1 MEHKTGATDVLLRYE
16 EGGGFMM
23 AGYAAS
29 QAPIFT
35 LYGDGTVIFRNP
47 MLDVPPAQGST
58 MTFNPLRTAKL
69 SEEQI
74 GELLTLALGEGGL
87 AAARPKY
94 DNMMVSDASTAVFTI
109 DAGGIKKAVSIYA
122 LGMEPQAGDPDTIA
136 KTAFKKLADRLAD
149 FDQGGSITTAVYE
162 PEAYRASIIESPGMV
177 APDMID
183 WPWADLTVADFK
195 SDADPNGLSFPHH
208 TLTTDEVA
216 KLGVKDFEGGFNGL
230 VLARIGRQAL
240 HLGASPPPRRR
251 QGRLGADT
259 HSQASHEAGPVTGR
273 PRGMMAAPDRDR
285 CDLGGATVGVIII
298 REMVGTSPRS
308 WSDAARQAV
317 ATASKTVRNIQTV
330 EVVKSSAVVE
340 DGEIVEYRVELK
352 IGFEYEG

>member
-1 MEHKTGATDVLLRYE
+1 MSYRTRRLATLTLTPFLIVSFVACSSGAAPSAPPSAAPSGAPASEAPSPSSAGGVEHKTGVTDVLLRYE

-109 DAGGIKKAVSIYA
+109 DAGGIKKTVSVYA

-177 APDMID
+177 APDIID

-208 TLTTDEVA
+208 TLTADEVA

-230 VLARIGRQAL
+230 VLRGSDDKLYTLAL
-240 HLGASPPPRRR
+240 RPL
-251 QGRLGADT
+251 LAD
-259 HSQASHEAGPVTGR
+259 
-273 PRGMMAAPDRDR
+273 DK
-285 CDLGGATVGVIII
+285 
-298 REMVGTSPRS
+298 
-308 WSDAARQAV
+308 DA
-317 ATASKTVRNIQTV
+317 
-330 EVVKSSAVVE
+330 
-340 DGEIVEYRVELK
+340 
-352 IGFEYEG
+352 

>member
-1 MEHKTGATDVLLRYE
+1 MSYRTRRLAALTLTPFLLVSLGACSAGATASSPPSAAPSGAPASEAPSPSAAGGVEHKTGATDVLLRYE

-23 AGYAAS
+23 AGFAAS

-74 GELLTLALGEGGL
+74 SELLTLALGEGGL

-94 DNMMVSDASTAVFTI
+94 DNMMVSDASTAVFSI
-109 DAGGIKKAVSIYA
+109 DAGGIKKTVSVYA
-122 LGMEPQAGDPDTIA
+122 LGMDPQAGDPDAIPKA
-136 KTAFKKLADRLAD
+136 AFKKLADRLAD
-149 FDQGGSITTAVYE
+149 IDQGGSIATAVYE
-162 PEAYRASIIESPGMV
+162 PETYRASIIESPGMV
-177 APDMID
+177 APDIID

-195 SDADPNGLSFPHH
+195 PDADPNGLSFPHR

-230 VLARIGRQAL
+230 ALRGSDDKVYTLAL
-240 HLGASPPPRRR
+240 
-251 QGRLGADT
+251 
-259 HSQASHEAGPVTGR
+259 R
-273 PRGMMAAPDRDR
+273 PLLPDDK
-285 CDLGGATVGVIII
+285 
-298 REMVGTSPRS
+298 
-308 WSDAARQAV
+308 DA
-317 ATASKTVRNIQTV
+317 
-330 EVVKSSAVVE
+330 
-340 DGEIVEYRVELK
+340 
-352 IGFEYEG
+352 

>member
-1 MEHKTGATDVLLRYE
+1 MEHKTGATDILLRYE

-29 QAPIFT
+29 QAPNFT

-74 GELLTLALGEGGL
+74 GELLALALGEGGL

-94 DNMMVSDASTAVFTI
+94 DNKMVSDASTAVFTI
-109 DAGGIKKAVSIYA
+109 DAGGIKKAVSVYA
-122 LGMEPQAGDPDTIA
+122 LGMDAQAGDPDTIA
-136 KTAFKKLADRLAD
+136 KAAFKKLADRLAD

-177 APDMID
+177 APDIID

-195 SDADPNGLSFPHH
+195 
-208 TLTTDEVA
+208 
-216 KLGVKDFEGGFNGL
+216 
-230 VLARIGRQAL
+230 IGRGSKRAVLPAPHPDDRRGRRSSGSRTSRAVSTGSSSEDRTTSSTRLAL
-240 HLGASPPPRRR
+240 RPL
-251 QGRLGADT
+251 LAD
-259 HSQASHEAGPVTGR
+259 
-273 PRGMMAAPDRDR
+273 DK
-285 CDLGGATVGVIII
+285 
-298 REMVGTSPRS
+298 
-308 WSDAARQAV
+308 DA
-317 ATASKTVRNIQTV
+317 
-330 EVVKSSAVVE
+330 
-340 DGEIVEYRVELK
+340 
-352 IGFEYEG
+352 